1 MEVIRLLVQNLIVIV
16 VLALFLEMFLPQSDL
31 RRYIRLVM
39 GLLVIIAVLQAMSS
53 LVRGEWKLDLPEQ
66 AVSDE
71 QRNLPGLNEIMAS
84 GEKLSRDRQARALD
98 EYRRALAR
106 QVSALA
112 SLSGKIDVLSAE
124 VEIFDEPSSTEFG
137 QIKKITLVLT
147 STKADKNNASQSA
160 VKQVEIRAGKDVKT
174 SAGEEKSGMTKQPG
188 GSDGAVLSKG
198 TKDKLV
204 KLISSFYNLS
214 PEQIIVTYQE

>member
-1 MEVIRLLVQNLIVIV
+1 MEVIRLLVQNLIVVV
-16 VLALFLEMFLPQSDL
+16 VLAVFLEMLLPQSDL

-39 GLLVIIAVLQAMSS
+39 GLLIIIAVLQALGS
-53 LVRGEWKLDLPEQ
+53 LVKGEWKLYLPEQ
-66 AVSDE
+66 AVSGG

-84 GEKLSRDRQARALD
+84 GEKLSRDRQEQALD

-112 SLSGKIDVLSAE
+112 GLSGEVDVLSAE
-124 VEIFDEPSSTEFG
+124 VEIFDEPSSTKFA

-147 STKADKNNASQSA
+147 SFGAGKSSASQST
-160 VKQVEIRAGKDVKT
+160 VKPVEIKAGKDVKT
-174 SAGEEKSGMTKQPG
+174 PAGDEKSGMAKTPE
-188 GSDGAVLSKG
+188 GSDGAVLPKE
-198 TKDKLV
+198 TIDKLV
-204 KLISSFYNLS
+204 KTISSLYNLS